1 MVEISLLVGRC
12 NEVVNTRVVGLKGTF
27 LGYGG
32 ISMPLW
38 VSARMIYRV
47 RFGAAER
54 SGELT
59 LNTDPLLIVLFTV
72 ILPLWA

>member
-12 NEVVNTRVVGLKGTF
+12 NDVVNTRFVGLTGAL

-38 VSARMIYRV
+38 VSARMIYRA

-54 SGELT
+54 SGKLT
-59 LNTDPLLIVLFTV
+59 LNTDPLLTVLFTV